1 MTDLI
6 IRRAEPTD
14 YRDIAAIYACASV
27 IAGTNQLPYSNPEK
41 WKQKLEA
48 APSDSDIRLVAELAG
63 KVVAYASLSEDQ
75 KVHTR
80 HIGYIGI
87 NVHDDYQG
95 RGIGTALMQ
104 ALVDLADNWLGLRKL
119 ELFVYTDNQPAI
131 ALYQNHGFEIEGTRR
146 QMALRGGV
154 YKDAYAMGRLNPKL

>member
-1 MTDLI
+1 MIDLI
-6 IRRAEPTD
+6 LRRLRPTD
-14 YRDIAAIYACASV
+14 YSDIADLHDCPGV
-27 IAGTNQLPYSNPEK
+27 VAGTAALPYVDS
-41 WKQKLEA
+41 EA
-48 APSDSDIRLVAELAG
+48 WRTRCATPKPNAHELVAELAG

>member
-48 APSDSDIRLVAELAG
+48 APSDSDIRLAAELDGA
-63 KVVAYASLSEDQ
+63 VVADASLS
-75 KVHTR
+75 VSSMPHTR
-80 HIGYIGI
+80 HIGFVGI
-87 NVHDDYQG
+87 AVHEDHHG

-104 ALVDLADNWLGLRKL
+104 ALINLADNWLGLRKL